1 MQATNTEI
9 DFLFVAKNDYCTI
22 TDVTKGKVSFHF
34 AISSDHCGLGG
45 FFFGTAGHKN
55 RGVNSWLI
63 DCPEGTRNVNS
74 FLFQTRKLSEQFPET
89 SQPLTRRPDLLK
101 SCSTESTLYSSCFCY
116 GGPFRFWTKMP
127 RLVQWEPSITYG
139 SNTIEHSWQHPT
151 LMVEIRLRLISIA
164 NVTQVNL
171 SHILNLR
178 SCVIQQRDQGCQLLL
193 LSFAYNT
200 WMANK
205 TSGLGRGNKSLKAY
219 WDCVLSLTFLPF
231 GIKAGRVCQRYQ
243 TWAKWT

>member
-1 MQATNTEI
+1 
-9 DFLFVAKNDYCTI
+9 
-22 TDVTKGKVSFHF
+22 
-34 AISSDHCGLGG
+34 
-45 FFFGTAGHKN
+45 
-55 RGVNSWLI
+55 
-63 DCPEGTRNVNS
+63 
-74 FLFQTRKLSEQFPET
+74 
-89 SQPLTRRPDLLK
+89 
-101 SCSTESTLYSSCFCY
+101 
-116 GGPFRFWTKMP
+116 
-127 RLVQWEPSITYG
+127 
-139 SNTIEHSWQHPT
+139 
-151 LMVEIRLRLISIA
+151 MVEIRLRLISIA

-200 WMANK
+200 GMANK

-243 TWAKWT
+243 T